1 MSRMT
6 WPVRYSTV
14 LHRPR
19 FVTLIAALLVF
30 VAAALTACA
39 PATTSSG
46 GAAILAPAA
55 RTEPSPGPTA
65 SAAPA
70 ATSTAAIA
78 AVAAD
83 WQQQG
88 EASWYG
94 LKFAGRRTAS
104 GEIFDPSQLTA
115 AHRTL
120 PFGTRLRVS
129 DLATGRSVVVRVN
142 DRGPFAHGRIID
154 LSRAAAERIGL
165 VASGVTQVRLTLAGG
180 PEGLR
185 PLRVD
190 SRLNGYDVIVP
201 GADPGALLVLSSESG
216 VEVIV
221 RAVDLEPV
229 ASSRSD
235 GTDIWTSASLAE
247 RLGTVATA
255 TVESF

>member
-6 WPVRYSTV
+6 SPVRSSTV

-19 FVTLIAALLVF
+19 FVTHFATLLVL
-30 VAAALTACA
+30 VAASLSACA
-39 PATTSSG
+39 PAATSSG
-46 GAAILAPAA
+46 GPAILAPAA
-55 RTEPSPGPTA
+55 RTEPSPGPSAAA
-65 SAAPA
+65 SA
-70 ATSTAAIA
+70 TVVA

-83 WQQQG
+83 WQQHG

-94 LKFAGRRTAS
+94 PKFAGRRTAS

-120 PFGTRLRVS
+120 PFGTRLRVT
-129 DLATGRSVVVRVN
+129 DVATGRSVVVRVN

-165 VASGVTQVRLTLAGG
+165 VASGVTQVRITLAGG

-190 SRLNGYDVIVP
+190 PRLNGYDVIVP
-201 GADPGALLVLSSESG
+201 GAEPGALIVLSSETG
-216 VEVIV
+216 LEVIV
-221 RAVDLEPV
+221 RAVDLEPL
-229 ASSRSD
+229 ASSRPD
-235 GTDIWTSASLAE
+235 GTGIWTSASLAE